1 MESIIRDVS
10 ALDEAQR
17 HTLEHVIGRELREN
31 QQLVIQIV
39 NLDLTPETSSPGTA
53 PVAGQLPE
61 WCNVYEGLSDDEIAD
76 IESAIVR
83 STASRSLD

>member
-31 QQLVIQIV
+31 QRLVINVCDIDLSPNKLADHRRPQTIEDWTRV
-39 NLDLTPETSSPGTA
+39 N
-53 PVAGQLPE
+53 
-61 WCNVYEGLSDDEIAD
+61 EGLSEQQVEEIDKIAKTR
-76 IESAIVR
+76 ANL
-83 STASRSLD
+83 SRELP